1 MNGPMIAVII
11 AVVLLVIGV
20 AAVGFGGLFGNKQV
34 GGLNPSVFSTPNSV
48 NNTSISSF
56 NVNPMKTKQNFP
68 PVPIDAVTTVRQE
81 AISEQKPV
89 NSDPVNTATGAA
101 RKLRKRR
108 RARKTRRGHFVGT
121 A

>member
-1 MNGPMIAVII
+1 MIAVII

-56 NVNPMKTKQNFP
+56 NVNPMKTKQTFP

-81 AISEQKPV
+81 AKSEPV